1 MYRIFFSLLFVF
13 IFMFVSTSPSIVQ
26 GAERRDDDAPQ
37 GKIVGNVGNQGVA
50 RTGAIRYTDPNQN
63 FRQRANLNRYQRN
76 ALRNYNSYN
85 RGYPNAGY
93 GTYGGVTGYGTYGGG
108 TGYGTYGGAYGYPNT
123 MNDSYGS
130 YGYPNTMYDANLGLY
145 GNPNTMYDPYYGTS
159 GYNNPY
165 SGYPN
170 SGYPNYPNPYGN
182 PGYYYNPG
190 MYNPN
195 TTFVNPP
202 SSLNSPLGYPGY
214 SETYFRAR

>member
-1 MYRIFFSLLFVF
+1 MYHMFFSLLFVF
-13 IFMFVSTSPSIVQ
+13 IFTFISTSPSIIQ
-26 GAERRDDDAPQ
+26 GVERRDDDAPQ
-37 GKIVGNVGNQGVA
+37 GKFVGTQGVE

-63 FRQRANLNRYQRN
+63 FRQRANINRYQRN
-76 ALRNYNSYN
+76 ALRYNSYN

-93 GTYGGVTGYGTYGGG
+93 GTYGAVP
-108 TGYGTYGGAYGYPNT
+108 GYGTYGGAYGYPNT
-123 MNDSYGS
+123 MIDSYGS
-130 YGYPNTMYDANLGLY
+130 YGYPNTMYDTNLGLY
-145 GNPNTMYDPYYGTS
+145 GNPNAMYDPYYGAPA
-159 GYNNPY
+159 YNNPY
-165 SGYPN
+165 